1 MKYSLTLIF
10 VSFVQLAVSQNLTFT
25 NANLKTHLLYDNSVD
40 INGDEIADTLIDTN
54 NDNEIQLSEAL
65 LIQNLVISPN
75 SGSIINSI
83 QDISQF
89 SNLKRLTIP
98 GDFGLI
104 EISNLN
110 LDSLE
115 FIRVSDHN
123 SISDID
129 LSDLPNL
136 SSIILEGLN
145 GVQNLNIQNGSYASN
160 AFSLFY
166 TYVQYACVDSIS
178 NEYNLVSQ
186 HLVNGGSINTNCSLG
201 VTDGELIEI
210 KIYPNPSTDKIII
223 NREIK
228 SMALYNL
235 NGQVIKEWSLPTNEI
250 DISDLPQGIYILKIK
265 NDNFILTQ
273 KIIKK

>member
-10 VSFVQLAVSQNLTFT
+10 VSFVQLAISQNLTFS
-25 NANLKTHLLYDNSVD
+25 NANLKTYLLSENSVD
-40 INGDEIADTLIDTN
+40 VNGDEIADTLIDTN
-54 NDNEIQLSEAL
+54 NDNEIQLSKAL
-65 LIQNLVISPN
+65 LIQNLIISPN
-75 SGSIINSI
+75 ANSIINSI

-89 SNLKRLTIP
+89 SNLKRLTVP

-104 EISNLN
+104 EISNLS

-123 SISDID
+123 SIINID

-136 SSIILEGLN
+136 SSIFLEGLN
-145 GVQNLNIQNGSYASN
+145 GVQNLNLQNGSYASD

-178 NEYNLVSQ
+178 DEYTLVSQ
-186 HLVNGGSINTNCSLG
+186 HLINGGSINTNCSLG
-201 VTDGELIEI
+201 ITDSEFKKI

-223 NREIK
+223 NRVIE
-228 SMALYNL
+228 SVVLYNL
-235 NGQVIKEWSLPTNEI
+235 NGQVIKEWTLPTNEI
-250 DISDLPQGIYILKIK
+250 DISDLTQGIYILKIK
-265 NDNFILTQ
+265 NDNFILEQ